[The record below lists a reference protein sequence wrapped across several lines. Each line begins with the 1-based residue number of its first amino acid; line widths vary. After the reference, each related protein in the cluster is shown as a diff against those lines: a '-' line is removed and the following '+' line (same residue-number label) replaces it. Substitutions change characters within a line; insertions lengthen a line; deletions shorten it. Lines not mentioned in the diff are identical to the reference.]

1 METMKAVLEA
11 GAVATTP
18 MMVHHRKIA
27 LRKTEPPA
35 VFYAQW
41 PRRLLSPHGPPPYT
55 SRYSALHLAV
65 REGQLDLLK
74 VLLQRDHPIDAGSS
88 HFCCVPWRSDYRPR
102 LPWHDWFQYHL
113 TPLHAALCF
122 GQSEIA
128 QFLIKS
134 GASISGGEF
143 AYQAPL
149 VPGGPVRTGA
159 TALHLACGCGDLS
172 TAKFLIEEKY
182 MKDIDA
188 QDMRGY
194 TPLWYSFI
202 QGKWDCFHWLLR
214 QGANINLCVPRLAS
228 GAPLAPGRPLS
239 VDYYTSL
246 LDCAIFCTRF
256 DDARILI
263 NAGINVH
270 TTVSRLRTPLHSC
283 CTTQPALPPTLG
295 WDPARLPLI
304 TQLLD
309 SKLDINSRIN
319 EGFTPLLSAVLARDV
334 HATRLLILH
343 GADLDL
349 ELDDGTPPVW
359 LACTL
364 RLKRKKLAKVSTH
377 HRLRGATPE
386 IVRLLLEGGA
396 RIDKPRIVGQ
406 NLLQRVCLA
415 YPSPEKA
422 AIVRHLVRYTK
433 NFDSDVEFVRDLVY
447 SCLVTGDGW
456 SLKAML
462 ERIVS
467 PRLWTTKADIL
478 HLFKAITG
486 RPNLA
491 CLEYLLSIDTENY
504 ILWEPTTIL
513 NLLGYGSPTVK
524 VCGDMALLLL
534 QSGAH
539 QDFKR
544 YPSTIMLHLAASHRF
559 TDVVRWLLDRGVD
572 IGYRDAANNSALAYA
587 EVDDTIDL
595 LLERG
600 ADPWDAFEH
609 PEKNLQDTPV
619 GMSITSNNSWKLE
632 KLLSGCADPPPC
644 AVYDMIECAI
654 IIGAADCI
662 KTLQELYPEQ
672 AEYLLTKNSGIYL
685 LKMLVRFSRQSDPPQ
700 FDEAFRGNLA
710 DSVVD
715 TMSLLLEHSNQP
727 IDLEAKMQ
735 ARIPM
740 VEASIVE
747 VIQDILA
754 EDRVQN
760 PDARLKN
767 FRDFRKRVSVYWTV
781 AEPEIIISTS
791 SRSVTTVSSSASSVV
806 DDGGGGGGGAGAAAV
821 AAVNNNNNNGNNA
834 NSGGPRP
841 IIISHALFR
850 AIRAAHPTHHVPP
863 PPPGS
868 YYPPGPPSSSADSDY
883 DTTTS
888 SDDGADLQSDTDAS
902 ADSDASSTAGSE
914 DLIDE

>member
-1 METMKAVLEA
+1 MPSLDTLPTEIIKIIIEQFSRCRDVFACMRLCRRLFLIARQFLFHNAQPLHRILYWAIQANQMETMKAVLEA

-188 QDMRGY
+188 QDMR
-194 TPLWYSFI
+194 
-202 QGKWDCFHWLLR
+202 
-214 QGANINLCVPRLAS
+214 
-228 GAPLAPGRPLS
+228 
-239 VDYYTSL
+239 
-246 LDCAIFCTRF
+246 
-256 DDARILI
+256 
-263 NAGINVH
+263 
-270 TTVSRLRTPLHSC
+270 
-283 CTTQPALPPTLG
+283 
-295 WDPARLPLI
+295 
-304 TQLLD
+304 
-309 SKLDINSRIN
+309 
-319 EGFTPLLSAVLARDV
+319 ARDV

-609 PEKNLQDTPV
+609 SEKNLQDTPV